1 MTTQNRRERFW
12 TTEGRP
18 KGRTPRRVSAN
29 RKGRDGCNQATLTT
43 TKRTLNFT
51 GLAARIKAVIVT
63 LALWGLLPVAVAD
76 WLINLGGL
84 RDV

>member
-1 MTTQNRRERFW
+1 MTT
-12 TTEGRP
+12 
-18 KGRTPRRVSAN
+18 N
-29 RKGRDGCNQATLTT
+29 RKGRTGCNQATLKT
-43 TKRTLNFT
+43 TKRTRNFT
-51 GLAARIKAVIVT
+51 GLAARIKAVIVA

>member
-1 MTTQNRRERFW
+1 MTT
-12 TTEGRP
+12 
-18 KGRTPRRVSAN
+18 N
-29 RKGRDGCNQATLTT
+29 RKGRAGWHQATPKTS
-43 TKRTLNFT
+43 KRTCNSN

-63 LALWGLLPVAVAD
+63 LALWGWLPVWLAD